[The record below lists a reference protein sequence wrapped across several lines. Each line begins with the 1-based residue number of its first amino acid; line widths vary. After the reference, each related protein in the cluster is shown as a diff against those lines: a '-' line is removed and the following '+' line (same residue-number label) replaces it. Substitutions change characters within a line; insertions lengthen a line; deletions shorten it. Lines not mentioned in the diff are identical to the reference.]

1 MLFTRVDRQHL
12 QQADAAPPG
21 PNRRAVL
28 DDVVRATGERI
39 GLGEGCGAA
48 SEGHVAAHSTVVLH
62 SRKSRVR
69 GVFAEAE
76 GVALEDARAD
86 VTR

>member
-1 MLFTRVDRQHL
+1 
-12 QQADAAPPG
+12 
-21 PNRRAVL
+21 
-28 DDVVRATGERI
+28 
-39 GLGEGCGAA
+39 
-48 SEGHVAAHSTVVLH
+48 VAAHSTVVLH